1 MPNPFLT
8 RPSPRA
14 VAGASVVALV
24 VAAVLV
30 GQLVGDHDPD
40 AGPVGISIA
49 VAVSCTAL
57 GVLILVAVPRHLVGR
72 LLLAAGAT
80 AALGTVAVSWT
91 EWTPVAWL
99 SQWSWWPAYG
109 LLFLALL
116 VFPDGRLPGR
126 GWRPLAIA
134 LGLFTTVG
142 AVALAVAAYDE
153 PRTLLSRVDEP
164 LTPFSHLF
172 VRIFAVALFL
182 TILSAFGVLW
192 ALWSRWRRA
201 DSDTRQQLACLLPA
215 VVLLLLGWG
224 LSFFNL
230 DGGYV
235 LAAVA
240 VPLGMTVAIVRY
252 GLYDLDR
259 VLNRTLVWLVMT
271 ALVVVG
277 FVSIV
282 TVLREL
288 IMRNTSADSISL
300 VTTGVIAIAY
310 APLHRRVQ
318 QGVNQLL
325 YGDRH
330 DPYKVI
336 AEMGDVLGQTAEPNA
351 VLPLL
356 TGTIASSLQ
365 VPYVAVEVSEQQ
377 GSRLL
382 AWYGQVGPT
391 VQAFDMISR
400 GEHIGRL
407 LVSPRT
413 DGGHFTPRETQL
425 LADIALHAGVAVE
438 ASRLTRDL
446 QESRER
452 LVRAQEEERRRLRRD
467 LHDGLGPS
475 LTGMSMQVRAARK
488 VAGPGRVR
496 DILDA
501 LAGDLA
507 ACTAEV
513 RQLVDEL
520 RPPALDRGLAVA
532 LRDECRRFDSS
543 ALSVHLDLHDDL
555 DRLPAA
561 VEVAAYRVVAEALNN
576 VTRHAGARN
585 CRVTVRRGR
594 DLTIEVTD
602 DGVGIAGPV
611 RGGVGLASM
620 RDRAGEL
627 GGECEIVPA
636 QPTGT
641 TVRVHFP
648 AASLLLVEPAAPI
661 PTPRA
666 ADAPT
671 PTLPPRSSA
680 PPLAAPTPVAPSG
693 APTPSAPD
701 GALEPAPL
709 GSAFAP
715 AAPRTAPTG
724 PSVPSAPA
732 PAAPAAPSAPAPA
745 APAVPSAP
753 AAPAG
758 PAPVGPGGLFA
769 PAAPGG
775 VPAPAVPGAP
785 AAGLG
790 VGVRLWPGGVVPF
803 EVAGEVGAEEHVAEA
818 IAHLHSRT
826 RIRFVPRASEHV
838 DYVRFVIGESFA
850 SRVGRIGGEQ
860 LIEILAGGEMG
871 RVLHEM
877 VHTLGRWHEHC
888 RTDRDEYVTIHW
900 QNITTE
906 ARPNF
911 LIQAVGP
918 ESGPYDYESI
928 MHYPR
933 VAFSLNGER
942 TLDTVM
948 PPPPG
953 GLPLGQRRQLSDGDC
968 RVLERMYQ
976 DAPAEEPAPTTA
988 PTEVGAPTAAPTE
1001 VGAPTAAS
1009 AGVGASAAAPAAAG
1023 APAVVGAPAE
1033 APGDVDAVT
1042 GVLRLPDDGPGGRA
1056 ASVVV
1061 SVRDTTTTGGP
1072 MTPVGEVT
1080 MTNVPLSGG
1089 AGIPFRVPVTGVDP
1103 DAVYTVEAH
1112 VDVSG
1117 DGTIATGDL
1126 VTAAACPVLTG
1137 GAPTTVAVPMTSVV

>member
-1 MPNPFLT
+1 M
-8 RPSPRA
+8 RSPSPSWFTPRNVAGLLVVGVVA
-14 VAGASVVALV
+14 VAIL
-24 VAAVLV
+24 L
-30 GQLVGDHDPD
+30 GQLDGGTD
-40 AGPVGISIA
+40 ADTGPVGISIA
-49 VAVSCTAL
+49 LAISGTAM
-57 GVLILVAVPRHLVGR
+57 GVLILIAVPKHLVGR
-72 LLLAAGAT
+72 LLLAAGAS
-80 AALGTVAVSWT
+80 AAVGAVAVSWSRW
-91 EWTPVAWL
+91 EPVAWL
-99 SQWSWWPAYG
+99 SQWTWWPAYG

-116 VFPDGRLPGR
+116 LFPNGRLPGR
-126 GWRPLAIA
+126 GWRWLAIA
-134 LGLFTTVG
+134 LAALTLLST
-142 AVALAVAAYDE
+142 VALAVIATDE
-153 PRTLLSRVDEP
+153 PRTLLSNVDVEP
-164 LTPFSHLF
+164 SPTTKLAL
-172 VRIFAVALFL
+172 RIFAVGVFL
-182 TILSAFGVLW
+182 TVLAGFGVLA

-224 LSFFNL
+224 LTFFNL

-271 ALVVVG
+271 ALVVIG
-277 FVSIV
+277 FVAIV
-282 TVLREL
+282 TVLREV

-365 VPYVAVEVSEQQ
+365 VPYVAVEVAEQQ

-496 DILDA
+496 NILDA
-501 LAGDLA
+501 LAGDLT

-513 RQLVDEL
+513 RRLVDEL

-543 ALSVHLDLHDDL
+543 ALSVQLELRDDL

-585 CRVTVRRGR
+585 CVVTVRRGR

-602 DGVGIAGPV
+602 DGVGISGPV
-611 RGGVGLASM
+611 RAGVGLASM

-636 QPTGT
+636 EPTGT

-648 AASLLLVEPAAPI
+648 AASLVLVEPPAPTPAVVNGTPQRGPAPI
-661 PTPRA
+661 PTPRPA
-666 ADAPT
+666 
-671 PTLPPRSSA
+671 TLP
-680 PPLAAPTPVAPSG
+680 
-693 APTPSAPD
+693 
-701 GALEPAPL
+701 
-709 GSAFAP
+709 AP
-715 AAPRTAPTG
+715 AAD
-724 PSVPSAPA
+724 SAPA
-732 PAAPAAPSAPAPA
+732 ATFPAPSSAAGPADPTAPAAPSGAGKPPAVLAEPEPAPAPA
-745 APAVPSAP
+745 
-753 AAPAG
+753 PAG
-758 PAPVGPGGLFA
+758 ATA
-769 PAAPGG
+769 
-775 VPAPAVPGAP
+775 
-785 AAGLG
+785 
-790 VGVRLWPGGVVPF
+790 VRLWVGGVVPY
-803 EVAGEVGAEEHVAEA
+803 EVADDIGPEEHVAEA
-818 IAHLHSRT
+818 IEHLESRT
-826 RIRFVPRASEHV
+826 RIRFVPRTTDHP
-838 DYVRFVIGESFA
+838 DYVRFVLGDSFA
-850 SRVGRIGGEQ
+850 SRVGRVGGEQ
-860 LIEILAGGEMG
+860 QIEILAGGEMG

-918 ESGPYDYESI
+918 EVGPYDYESI

-933 VAFSLNGER
+933 VAFSVNGER
-942 TLDTVM
+942 TLDTVHT
-948 PPPPG
+948 PPP

-968 RVLERMYQ
+968 RVIEHLYR
-976 DAPAEEPAPTTA
+976 DAAEAQPVPAP
-988 PTEVGAPTAAPTE
+988 VAA
-1001 VGAPTAAS
+1001 
-1009 AGVGASAAAPAAAG
+1009 
-1023 APAVVGAPAE
+1023 
-1033 APGDVDAVT
+1033 DVEAVT

-1056 ASVVV
+1056 ATVVV

-1080 MTNVPLSGG
+1080 MANVPLGGG
-1089 AGIPFRVPVTGVDP
+1089 AGIPFRVPVTDVDP

-1117 DGTIATGDL
+1117 DGEIAAGDL